1 MPDTSQIISLLS
13 LAVALGALLVSVM
26 AYNRAA
32 KKEDLEDIQ
41 KLREAVHRIDGVLE
55 SALHI
60 SLNSLFDKKDKIYSD
75 ISGMSKVISEIA
87 ALYEDIDKVTSDISQ
102 TPLYNLSPVLSEC
115 SRISLKFSKFDHG
128 KLENNKGK
136 SEFFEDAQR
145 FFVRL
150 YRLAAEVSIVREKS
164 SLLDEKDRKSR
175 YIKTLDNWT
184 RMLNVYASE

>member
-13 LAVALGALLVSVM
+13 LAVALGALLLSVM
-26 AYNRAA
+26 AYKRAA

-87 ALYEDIDKVTSDISQ
+87 ALYEDIDKVTSDISK

-115 SRISLKFSKFDHG
+115 SLISLNFSKFDHG

-175 YIKTLDNWT
+175 YIKTLNNWT
-184 RMLNVYASE
+184 RLLNVYASE